1 MMLTRVAIGNVL
13 RKPFRSVTAALAAC
27 LACGLVFAATA
38 MLHSVDR
45 TLDEAARRLGADIMV
60 VPEGHRA
67 EASKLLIAGQPSN
80 FYMNESVMP
89 LIRGVDGVQIASPQL
104 FLTSAELVC
113 CSTPRV
119 LLVGYDPATD
129 FTVTPWVRYTHA
141 SVVEDAASVIVGST
155 TLYAVEGTYMTFY
168 GKLFHMVSSIQ
179 PTGMGFLDDSIFMT
193 LEDARDMV
201 RISQERSSSP
211 LSVAPDQIS
220 SVLVKVRKRAD
231 VAAVA
236 DAIAS
241 IVPGVQVIQ
250 VPDLTVAV
258 RRDIGASDWG
268 IVAAGVASWLMT
280 LLVVGVTFSL
290 AVNERR
296 REIGLLRA
304 MGATKGHVIR
314 LFVLEAM
321 IVTLPGALFG
331 VLGGWLVLGGY
342 RQVASADMGVLT
354 FLPPSPY
361 VLVSF
366 AAACVAAIVAS
377 GTLAA
382 LAPAV
387 RSARM
392 DPYDAIREGH

>member
-1 MMLTRVAIGNVL
+1 MLLTRVASGNVL
-13 RKPFRSVTAALAAC
+13 RKPFRSITAALAAS

-38 MLHSVDR
+38 MLKSVDQ

-80 FYMNESVMP
+80 FYMNESVVP
-89 LIRGVDGVQIASPQL
+89 LIRAVDGVQIASPQL

-119 LLVGYDPATD
+119 LLVGYDPETD
-129 FTVTPWVRYTHA
+129 FTITPWVRYTHA
-141 SVVEDAASVIVGST
+141 PVQEDAASVIVGTT
-155 TLYAVEGTYMTFY
+155 TLYAIEGTYMTFF
-168 GKLFHMVSSIQ
+168 GKLFHMVSSIP
-179 PTGMGFLDDSIFMT
+179 PTGMGFLDDSIFMA

-201 RISQERSSSP
+201 RISQERSASP

-220 SVLVKVRKRAD
+220 SVLVKVRARAD
-231 VAAVA
+231 VSAVA
-236 DAIAS
+236 DAIS
-241 IVPGVQVIQ
+241 SLVPGLQVIQ

-258 RRDIGASDWG
+258 RRDIGASFWG
-268 IVAAGVASWLMT
+268 IVAAGAASWLMT
-280 LLVVGVTFSL
+280 LLVVGLTFSL

-314 LFVLEAM
+314 MFVLEAM
-321 IVTLPGALFG
+321 IVTLPGALVG

-342 RQVASADMGVLT
+342 RQVASADVGVLT

-361 VLVSF
+361 ILTGF
-366 AAACVAAIVAS
+366 AVACVAAIVAS

-387 RSARM
+387 RCAHM